1 MTSHRTISLILSLL
15 AFPMAVA
22 PSSAFANSLLG
33 GYGGPGQGNQAIL
46 GSALLNGP
54 RGGGGPGG
62 GSTATFDRGVQAGS
76 PGSASTEARGRP
88 RGATPIRSTA
98 LRQGGQ
104 AANEATEAS
113 GGAASA
119 YSAVERDAATQPDT
133 GTLGFSREDLGYVL
147 LALGALVVT
156 GVITRRLARM
166 TRPEGL

>member
-54 RGGGGPGG
+54 RGGGGPRG
-62 GSTATFDRGVQAGS
+62 GSTATLNLAGQAGS
-76 PGSASTEARGRP
+76 LGSVPTRAGSAGAS
-88 RGATPIRSTA
+88 RGATSVRA
-98 LRQGGQ
+98 LGHG
-104 AANEATEAS
+104 ATKAS
-113 GGAASA
+113 SGA
-119 YSAVERDAATQPDT
+119 YSAVERDGATQPDS
-133 GTLGFSREDLGYVL
+133 GTLGFSGEDLGYVL

-166 TRPEGL
+166 TRPEGLQ